1 MNLAIKQMHITT
13 LSPPAHHHHALAR
26 ARALRAT
33 ATDPM
38 IDASDV
44 ALAFGAAL
52 GKAWRGESFAPLAA
66 LLLADASVET
76 PLWSCKD
83 RAAYESE
90 LKGAREFFSALSPP
104 ALTVL
109 SHRTLADGRTQ
120 VSWILGV
127 EWPAM
132 WRPRVNLLGQS
143 TLTLAPRGSGGS
155 GGASAG
161 DSGSSGGRGGV
172 LVRRVE
178 ESWHQSPWEAFRSQV
193 LPQFRDFASL
203 WASPT
208 AEQLPM
214 QTIASRKGY
223 ELVRV
228 PPMLALQSEWTE
240 SGMLLK
246 SEQAPLPPAFAFTG
260 EVKRRGW
267 YNAVSPGFV
276 ERASVR
282 QELGAGMAQA
292 AQRRRWYAALPVRFG
307 DEPSKLPRLPDPT
320 TDPEYRD
327 ELPDGVTSVSVGY
340 VRRPAQLLALR
351 RLKQAPANNAVLSAA
366 LELAAAVEADG
377 ATVVRSEGRP
387 LVVQMSGDLKYG
399 FNDRAELAMSVWLSV
414 PNAFKEEY
422 VGVVVEEKKQ

>member
-1 MNLAIKQMHITT
+1 
-13 LSPPAHHHHALAR
+13 
-26 ARALRAT
+26 
-33 ATDPM
+33 
-38 IDASDV
+38 
-44 ALAFGAAL
+44 
-52 GKAWRGESFAPLAA
+52 
-66 LLLADASVET
+66 
-76 PLWSCKD
+76 
-83 RAAYESE
+83 
-90 LKGAREFFSALSPP
+90 
-104 ALTVL
+104 
-109 SHRTLADGRTQ
+109 
-120 VSWILGV
+120 
-127 EWPAM
+127 M
-132 WRPRVNLLGQS
+132 WRPRINLLGQS
-143 TLTLAPRGSGGS
+143 TLTLAPRGGGGS

-292 AQRRRWYAALPVRFG
+292 AQRRRWYASLPVRFG

-340 VRRPAQLLALR
+340 VRRPAPPACMRSLR
-351 RLKQAPANNAVLSAA
+351 RLASPQVRAPPRTAPR
-366 LELAAAVEADG
+366 LAPPPASP
-377 ATVVRSEGRP
+377 R
-387 LVVQMSGDLKYG
+387 Q
-399 FNDRAELAMSVWLSV
+399 
-414 PNAFKEEY
+414 
-422 VGVVVEEKKQ
+422 